1 MENRGHIWVEHVLSD
16 QNHEL
21 GNADVGSVRL
31 LDWMILRFRDA

>member
-1 MENRGHIWVEHVLSD
+1 MENRGHIQVEHLLSD

-31 LDWMILRFRDA
+31 LDWRILSSRDA